1 MYRNIGR
8 AGRGSAEFVRSAL
21 TRRVFLYDGMWMRPV
36 LREKGI
42 SDDIMYKNN
51 HSTTVQRCNYAYR
64 DNGCALRGSAE
75 FVRSAL
81 TRRVFLYDGMWMRA
95 VIRETGISDVIFQEN
110 CHSTTV
116 LPKCNYAYRDNG
128 CALRGSA
135 EFVRSTL
142 TRRVL
147 LEDGMWMRPVIRKT
161 GISDVIMYKELS
173 QYHSPTMKLRI
184 SRQWLRLAWIC

>member
-1 MYRNIGR
+1 
-8 AGRGSAEFVRSAL
+8 
-21 TRRVFLYDGMWMRPV
+21 MRPV

-51 HSTTVQRCNYAYR
+51 HRTTVQR
-64 DNGCALRGSAE
+64 
-75 FVRSAL
+75 
-81 TRRVFLYDGMWMRA
+81 
-95 VIRETGISDVIFQEN
+95 
-110 CHSTTV
+110 
-116 LPKCNYAYRDNG
+116 CNYAYRDNG